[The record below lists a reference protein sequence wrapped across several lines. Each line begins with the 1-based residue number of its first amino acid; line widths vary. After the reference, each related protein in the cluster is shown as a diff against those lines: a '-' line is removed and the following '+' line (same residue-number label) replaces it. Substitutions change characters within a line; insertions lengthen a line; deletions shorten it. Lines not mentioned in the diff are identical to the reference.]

1 MRKCLAVNI
10 NNHFNTF
17 SNELSSPQK
26 LLVRSLLE
34 KHIGWRK
41 PVACDIPSVQ
51 LADGAQHLLQKTCVP
66 LHPEDSDTLH
76 QQRPI
81 SHIII
86 PILSSSCYQYIML
99 SVVGSCGTLQTR
111 CKAHHNACQGTA
123 QHASWHNICHGT
135 AYVMA
140 QAGNFEPIHTLV
152 ADLLTT
158 RAELAPEASISICS

>member
-99 SVVGSCGTLQTR
+99 SVVGRSSQTCAGLAEGHSHPEPVSVR
-111 CKAHHNACQGTA
+111 CSAAQLWHATDKVQSTSQRMSGNSTACVMA
-123 QHASWHNICHGT
+123 QHMSWHSICHGT
-135 AYVMA
+135 GR
-140 QAGNFEPIHTLV
+140 QF
-152 ADLLTT
+152 
-158 RAELAPEASISICS
+158 